1 MSRRRSVG
9 WSSVGHC
16 ECPLISRLTV
26 CVSLP
31 LRRHFVR
38 SLRCAALCCVVRSFA
53 SLRSLRFAASFVRSF
68 ASFIS
73 IASSFVRSF
82 VHFVCFVHFVR
93 CRSSQ
98 FAVRSSFVRSF
109 AAFCSFVHFFR
120 SSQFEVRSSQFAVR
134 SSKFA
139 VSSSLVATCWWSQ
152 CCCCCCSSCW
162 LSHCCCGVFAVTA
175 FPSPLPRRR
184 CSVVAACGSVE
195 E

>member
-1 MSRRRSVG
+1 VPINQSA
-9 WSSVGHC
+9 HC
-16 ECPLISRLTV
+16 V
-26 CVSLP
+26 CVTAFTSP
-31 LRRHFVR
+31 L
-38 SLRCAALCCVVRSFA
+38 CSFA
-53 SLRSLRFAASFVRSF
+53 SLRCALLRRSFVRFASLRFASLRFASLLLLRFASSFVRWCVRSLRLLRR
-68 ASFIS
+68 
-73 IASSFVRSF
+73 SFVRSF

-184 CSVVAACGSVE
+184 CSVVAACG
-195 E
+195 